1 MRRNEPV
8 AGPIDR
14 LHLPRRAWTVLER
27 ERITS
32 LNQLKAVAAG
42 IERVVPG
49 IGRKTAQMIR
59 AELARIHFH
68 EKPHHYRGQWAEP

>member
-1 MRRNEPV
+1 MHPNEPV

-32 LNQLKAVAAG
+32 LGQLKAQAVG

-59 AELARIHFH
+59 AELARIKFH
-68 EKPHHYRGQWAEP
+68 EKPRHYRSQWVRP